1 MNKTVKRFVLKHKP
15 TQKFVKFENDLGVS
29 YVMPVEEIEDAT
41 LLKKKVHYSL
51 EYCLEY
57 CLDGDDKHIIPSEY
71 ELIRIN
77 VTFTEV

>member
-1 MNKTVKRFVLKHKP
+1 MNKDIKRFVLKHKP
-15 TQKFVKFENDLGVS
+15 TQKFVKFENDLGVG

-41 LLKKKVHYSL
+41 LLKKKEHYSL
-51 EYCLEY
+51 EH
-57 CLDGDDKHIIPSEY
+57 CLDGDDKHIVPSEY

>member
-41 LLKKKVHYSL
+41 LLKKKEHYS
-51 EYCLEY
+51 LEY
-57 CLDGDDKHIIPSEY
+57 CLDGDDKHLVPSEY
-71 ELIRIN
+71 ELILIN